1 MSDRWN
7 TVWEILEKEWIKLS
21 HARAWNNK
29 KKKEMVIFFKI
40 EELVNFLSTLVADRF
55 YVTMYP
61 IHEFFEKNLLQTHIP
76 AFLRKTKHEITT
88 GHTGSCKRNT
98 FCHKAINK
106 CETKRLLQRD
116 NPAKVLTDSNAFEH
130 SAMIKILVQNTAVN
144 WEKNLKTLSPSLTG
158 QLSSL
163 KQQINACSRSDT
175 CCLKLSGFT
184 CGKSN
189 AN

>member
-1 MSDRWN
+1 M
-7 TVWEILEKEWIKLS
+7 
-21 HARAWNNK
+21 H
-29 KKKEMVIFFKI
+29 
-40 EELVNFLSTLVADRF
+40 
-55 YVTMYP
+55 P
-61 IHEFFEKNLLQTHIP
+61 IHELFEKKLLQTHIP
-76 AFLRKTKHEITT
+76 ALLRKTKHKITT

-98 FCHKAINK
+98 FCHKAVNK

-116 NPAKVLTDSNAFEH
+116 NPAKVLIDSKAFGH
-130 SAMIKILVQNTAVN
+130 SAMIKILVQNTTVI
-144 WEKNLKTLSPSLTG
+144 EKKIWKTLSPSLTG

-175 CCLKLSGFT
+175 CGLKLSGFT